1 MITKSLFYDHTVFS
15 FEIFPPKRT
24 APINTVYHTLESLR
38 ELCPDFISVTYGAG
52 GSAIN
57 SATLQI
63 ATDINQKYGVESVA
77 HLPCL
82 YLSRKQAVQRVKELT
97 ESGIENILALRGDAV
112 PNKRPLRDFAHASDL
127 IVFLKEF
134 DKFHI
139 MAACYP
145 EVHPEAPDMDTD
157 IQHLKEKTDAG
168 ASHLISQLFLDN
180 SCFYTFL
187 QKVRA
192 DGITVPVEA
201 GIMPV
206 INKKQ
211 IQHMVSL
218 CGASLPEKFRTMMDR
233 YEDNPEA
240 MRDAGIAYAVDQIV
254 DLTAHGVDG
263 IHLYTMNNPL
273 VAHKIHEAT
282 KTLFQH

>member
-38 ELCPDFISVTYGAG
+38 ELRPDFISVTYGAG

-127 IVFLKEF
+127 IAFLKGF

-192 DGITVPVEA
+192 AGITVPVEA

-218 CGASLPEKFRTMMDR
+218 CGASLPEKFRIMMDR

>member
-15 FEIFPPKRT
+15 FEIFPPKRAT
-24 APINTVYHTLESLR
+24 PINTVYHTLESLR
-38 ELCPDFISVTYGAG
+38 ELRPDFISVTYGAG

-254 DLTAHGVDG
+254 DLIAHGVDG